1 MKKPT
6 FRQLLVEF
14 IGTFLLAF
22 GVGVSIAMHGFT
34 IPTILVAGLI
44 LGTVVYT
51 IGPVSGAHINPAVTI
66 SLYSI
71 RKITG
76 RQAILY
82 VIAQLFGGFCA
93 MLLLSA
99 LVGSTGLV
107 PVDSLQSAI
116 GEIIGTFVLVW
127 GVCSVVFGKVEAA
140 ASGLTIGTSLSIGI
154 IIALSGSFGVLNP
167 AVALGIGSISIVY
180 ILAPIIG
187 GIIAAQLYR
196 WIIK

>member
-1 MKKPT
+1 MKKPSLQ
-6 FRQLLVEF
+6 QLFVEF

-22 GVGVSIAMHGFT
+22 GVGVSIAEHGFA
-34 IPTILVAGLI
+34 IPTILVAGVI

-51 IGPVSGAHINPAVTI
+51 IGPISGAHINPAVTI

-71 RKITG
+71 GKITI

-82 VIAQLFGGFCA
+82 VIVQLLGGYCA

-99 LVGSTGLV
+99 LIGSTGLV
-107 PVDSLQSAI
+107 PVDSFKSAI

-127 GVCSVVFGKVEAA
+127 GVCSVVLGKVEAA
-140 ASGLTIGTSLSIGI
+140 ASGLTIGSSLSIGI

-167 AVALGIGSISIVY
+167 AVALGIGTISVVY
-180 ILAPIIG
+180 ILAPIVG
-187 GIIAAQLYR
+187 GIIAAQVYR
-196 WIIK
+196 WVLK